1 MKFIAVL
8 EHRLRPGRQAAYLD
22 AVRASSAV
30 MGHAEGRGTLA
41 VAFADTDPLHALSWA
56 SWSTQEARAVA
67 VARVPAEI
75 RRAADDAIAWSAGP
89 ARWYRCTWS
98 AERVLARPH
107 HAVAVRYQ
115 LAMEPSESLVAW
127 QLDTASAG
135 FREEPAILFLALC
148 VAEDDPREGMTLMLR
163 DTPGNPTNV
172 SSFLERHPP
181 PQPFPT
187 MERFA
192 GRIDLRWDPAE
203 GPPA

>member
-1 MKFIAVL
+1 MRFVAVL
-8 EHRLRPGRQAAYLD
+8 EHRLRPGLQAAYLD
-22 AVRASSAV
+22 AVRASSNV

-41 VAFADTDPLHALSWA
+41 VAFADSDPLHALSWA
-56 SWSTQEARAVA
+56 FWESKSAREAA
-67 VARVPAEI
+67 VARVPAER
-75 RRAADDAIAWSAGP
+75 RRAIDEAIAWSAGP

-107 HAVAVRYQ
+107 HAVAVRYR
-115 LAMEPSESLVAW
+115 LATEPSESLVAW

-135 FREEPAILFLALC
+135 FREEPQILFLALC

-163 DTPGNPTNV
+163 HSPGNPGNV

-181 PQPFPT
+181 PQPFPV

-203 GPPA
+203 GPPS

>member
-1 MKFIAVL
+1 VL
-8 EHRLRPGRQAAYLD
+8 QASYLD
-22 AVRASSAV
+22 AVRASSNV

-41 VAFADTDPLHALSWA
+41 VAVADSDPLHALSWA
-56 SWSTQEARAVA
+56 FWSSKDARAVA
-67 VARVPAEI
+67 VARVSDEI
-75 RRAADDAIAWSAGP
+75 RRSAEDAIAWSAGP
-89 ARWYRCTWS
+89 ARWYRCAWS

-107 HAVAVRYQ
+107 HAVAVRYR
-115 LAMEPSESLVAW
+115 LATEPSESLVAW

-135 FREEPAILFLALC
+135 FREEPELLFLALC
-148 VAEDDPREGMTLMLR
+148 VAEDDPREGMTLTLR
-163 DTPGNPTNV
+163 NTPGKAANV

-203 GPPA
+203 APPT